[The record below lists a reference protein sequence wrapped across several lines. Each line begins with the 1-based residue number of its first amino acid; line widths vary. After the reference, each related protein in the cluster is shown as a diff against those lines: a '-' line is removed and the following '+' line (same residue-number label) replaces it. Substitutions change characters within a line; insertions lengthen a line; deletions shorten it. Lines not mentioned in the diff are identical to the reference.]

1 MTTIAKLEDIA
12 VELDEIAVGLSCLAE
27 QNEGIPG
34 GAILDSYSRYI
45 DRIGRDVG
53 RITLELT
60 HQETNGRT
68 DPGEGEAAP
77 EAEPGTT
84 SERVILR

>member
-1 MTTIAKLEDIA
+1 MTTIEKLEDIA

-34 GAILDSYSRYI
+34 GAILDSYSRYV

-53 RITLELT
+53 RLALDLT
-60 HQETNGRT
+60 RSGVDAAP
-68 DPGEGEAAP
+68 DPGEGEADPKP
-77 EAEPGTT
+77 ETT

>member
-1 MTTIAKLEDIA
+1 MTTIEKLEDIA

-53 RITLELT
+53 RITLELM
-60 HQETNGRT
+60 HQETNGGA

-77 EAEPGTT
+77 EAEPVTT
-84 SERVILR
+84 ERVILR